1 MIKQLFRKSDNNRIK
16 AIVKDLPRVTD
27 RTYMLVHSPI
37 FKDTI
42 EKSKTNLN

>member
-1 MIKQLFRKSDNNRIK
+1 MTKQLFKTADTNRIK

>member
-1 MIKQLFRKSDNNRIK
+1 MTKQLFREADTNRIK

-27 RTYMLVHSPI
+27 RTYMLVRSNVFH
-37 FKDTI
+37 DTI